1 MQTLQSVN
9 AGNVSLAA
17 VVNGFLVD
25 CGFILLIFFSSL
37 LIIFFRNKHSG
48 HSVLNIITS
57 ILTVVCAC
65 VFLMRNC

>member
-25 CGFILLIFFSSL
+25 CGFILLIFF
-37 LIIFFRNKHSG
+37 FFANNF
-48 HSVLNIITS
+48 LFAINIRAIQ
-57 ILTVVCAC
+57 
-65 VFLMRNC
+65 F